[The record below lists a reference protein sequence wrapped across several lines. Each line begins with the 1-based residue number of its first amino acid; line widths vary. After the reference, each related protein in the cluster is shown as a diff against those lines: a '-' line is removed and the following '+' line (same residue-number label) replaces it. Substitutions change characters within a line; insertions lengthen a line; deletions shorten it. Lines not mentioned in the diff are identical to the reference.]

1 MATIKHDVEDD
12 VIKLTSRSAQRNA
25 CRLTLVVPWPVLRR
39 SSVLA
44 HVCRGSAGSCS
55 LISAVACG
63 SGTARA
69 ANTGEEGRHGDRT
82 SMGNGE
88 SSQA

>member
-25 CRLTLVVPWPVLRR
+25 WLTPVVPWPVLRC

-69 ANTGEEGRHGDRT
+69 ASTGEEGRHGDRT